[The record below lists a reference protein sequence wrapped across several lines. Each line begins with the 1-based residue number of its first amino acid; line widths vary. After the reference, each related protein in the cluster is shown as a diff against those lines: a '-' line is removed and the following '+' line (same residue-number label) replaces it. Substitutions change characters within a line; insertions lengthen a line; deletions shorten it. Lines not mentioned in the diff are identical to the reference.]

1 MIDIKDKEQ
10 IKKIVREVLTEDE
23 KELKLNLIERIVR
36 VEEGIKNLSE
46 QIKLILE
53 TTNKRF
59 DDLSTQIKLVL
70 ETTNKRFDDVNNRFD
85 DVNNRFDDVNNRFDD
100 INKRFDRQ
108 TWLITAGF
116 AFLSIL
122 ITLIT
127 IFAK

>member
-36 VEEGIKNLSE
+36 VEEGIKSLSE
-46 QIKLILE
+46 QIKL
-53 TTNKRF
+53 F
-59 DDLSTQIKLVL
+59 V
-70 ETTNKRFDDVNNRFD
+70 ETTNKRFDDVNKRFD
-85 DVNNRFDDVNNRFDD
+85 DVNRRFGDVNKRFDDVNNRFDD

>member
-10 IKKIVREVLTEDE
+10 IKEIVREVLREDE
-23 KELKLNLIERIVR
+23 KEIKLNLIERIVR
-36 VEEGIKNLSE
+36 VEEGIKSLGE
-46 QIKLILE
+46 QIKLIVE

-59 DDLSTQIKLVL
+59 EELSNQIKLVL
-70 ETTNKRFDDVNNRFD
+70 ETTNKRFDDINKRFD
-85 DVNNRFDDVNNRFDD
+85 DNNKRFDD
-100 INKRFDRQ
+100 INKRFDRL

-122 ITLIT
+122 LTLIT

>member
-23 KELKLNLIERIVR
+23 KEIKLNLIERIVR
-36 VEEGIKNLSE
+36 VEEGIKSLGE
-46 QIKLILE
+46 QIKLI
-53 TTNKRF
+53 
-59 DDLSTQIKLVL
+59 L

-85 DVNNRFDDVNNRFDD
+85 D
-100 INKRFDRQ
+100 INKRFNRQ

-122 ITLIT
+122 PDVFVYYKDELDYLQPPGLIRSV
-127 IFAK
+127 FLPL

>member
-36 VEEGIKNLSE
+36 VEEGIKSLGE

-59 DDLSTQIKLVL
+59 
-70 ETTNKRFDDVNNRFD
+70 EDVNK
-85 DVNNRFDDVNNRFDD
+85 RFDDVNNRFDD

-116 AFLSIL
+116 IFLSIL